1 LLETKGIMKCYKI
14 PPFPLFKGEI
24 ISILLIFIAFTL
36 SAEGATLNI
45 NVKDVNGN
53 PASGVVFQIFSE
65 NPDIDANIPPIQ
77 IGNPPASDK
86 RDNDGDGQ
94 IDEVGENIVG
104 YATGADGKLQLDLPV
119 GSYTIVGFSQLKH
132 YVFVRQVS
140 VPDSVVINAVDTVP
154 VTISCLAKDGTPIS
168 TPEVFFRPTKRVK
181 ASVGYGDKNGQIK
194 AYISEGEYNIVLRSA
209 TGQGQHYLV
218 LPHYVISKPEAKVSL
233 NVSEIPTA
241 TLNFVL
247 SKTTA
252 LAIFEILDS
261 TYTSEYTEGVEP
273 EVGYDA
279 AYTDFYPFISAE
291 QPFTVSANVDYNFS
305 MSLGVTFGK
314 GTIYAYE
321 IRPYL
326 HQVTPG
332 VHPVGITEN
341 DKFSLRIGSDHG
353 DKDPVYHQGEKV
365 GLLYRFIDNQGNT
378 LSRILNI
385 TGARLLYPLVT
396 IRDPNNTPIANN
408 FNSPDFSGF
417 EFTLSKSAVTGE
429 YRAEI
434 SLDAGLY
441 GNITDTFRFYVQP
454 VADNES
460 PVIDSV
466 DIPDQIE
473 AGVELKVTANVSDNS
488 GSISGKP
495 LIRISKDSGISW
507 TEIQMSLS
515 QEDLYTVSVPSNM
528 ITIGNLSWQI
538 TAQDTSGNNG
548 IRSGTTRV
556 VDTRPPVI
564 THKVISKAELGVK
577 LTLEADVSDNVEV
590 KEVNLLYI
598 LPDGTNKS
606 VKMSKTVLVPPS
618 NGRAEVTY
626 SASIDGSEITLD
638 GLNYYISAVDISG
651 NVAFVPSEADSPKFA
666 HISVE
671 DTTPP
676 IISHTSVQIV
686 KTDAPVNIEAIITD
700 NSGVVDATLFYK
712 NNLDQDYQSVKMN
725 KQAGIFVG
733 EIPSSAVFVPPSNG
747 RTDVIGII
755 KYHIL
760 AKDANFSST
769 SPVTGDY
776 TIKVVSISQ
785 EVIASLDIT
794 PSASQDNPLKVKVGE
809 SLKFSVIGRTEAN
822 DPMPVDVIWLTT
834 DGIGHIDQDGSFLS
848 SGCII
853 GNGKGK
859 VIAVAVN
866 VTPIMAET
874 WVQLVS
880 DTPALIALNPGSIII
895 PAGNQHRFFAT
906 AKDLYSNPVES
917 DIKWSLDSKDNIGT
931 MEIIGQSVVIQL
943 TKAGKGKLIAESGGL
958 NAVSDITVVPGDLKR
973 IVIDTTNK
981 TKAPFVVPAGTNL
994 QFTATGFD
1002 TYNNAIL
1009 VPPSNGRT
1017 DLVPPS
1023 SGRTENI
1030 IPVWSVCGNIG
1041 SIRSDGIFTGGIVGN
1056 GQIVATLNDVSSTV
1070 DVEVITGNLYTI
1082 SVSPYTA
1089 YLPIST
1095 DKYQSRHQFMAIG
1108 KDIAGNPVRMKS
1120 VSWST
1125 DAMAGTISA
1134 SGLFTATIDTG
1145 VRIGEVV
1152 ANGTIYANGVSVSGN
1167 SANGTG
1173 YVVVQKSTPNR
1184 LTSIKV
1190 LVQGTSGS
1198 IPDVNITAG
1207 DSVQFEAVGSDSESR
1222 SISINALWSVSGG
1235 IGNMDVNGLFTAT
1248 KPGSGTVIATS
1259 GGFSSQIEINVTPGS
1274 LKSIK
1279 IKPEIMFLNPGMKS
1293 LVSVVGYD
1301 SYENVVP
1308 LDDVQWSVSGS
1319 SVLIETKGNSC
1330 SMEVDLKPKEN
1341 INTISAK
1348 YGDLVAFT
1356 NVFVSVSSAEIVNNS
1371 TVEQANL
1378 VPPSNGRTK
1387 TIPYYL
1393 EITPDLIS
1401 VITGTK
1407 HQFTARA
1414 IDVLGNE
1421 ISTGTLTWIVTSGI
1435 GEIDGSGLFSATN
1448 DLHTGRIIV
1457 TDGKVFGSAFVT
1469 VSPVMIKPSD
1479 LIVIPSKVAVLAG
1492 ETQKCIALIK
1502 SFNNK
1507 GVIYVPS
1514 AGVPAWRVIGNNGIV
1529 DSSGRFTATIVGDG
1543 TIEASIAGLSSKCEV
1558 TTSIGTLTN
1567 IEIQPGTFS
1576 IKSGEQQKLRIV
1588 SKDSVG
1594 NTEIIDPAFL
1604 VPPSNGRTDL
1614 VPPSNGRTEYSFLI
1628 LNKIGVI
1635 DQSGVFSAQK
1645 AGAGYVLVSKSG
1657 SALLGKADIQVI
1669 PDNIESIEIIPDN
1682 QKMAS
1687 GSFIRFS
1694 AIGMDASDNLIPI
1707 NPIWET
1713 SEIGTISTDG
1723 LFIADKVGNGKVIAR
1738 LGDKLA
1744 FVSVE
1749 VIAGIPSFVIVEPSL
1764 ISISS
1769 QSTEKRQFN
1778 AVFKDMRG
1786 NVVSNLSDVKI
1797 LWSVTEELGII
1808 DTTGVFI
1815 NRNLDEPRTGYVNV
1829 TVIFN
1834 QGTAKERTIYGN
1846 AIIVLQ
1852 PVPKPLASIT
1862 ITPNPVSVIKGDVQR
1877 FSVTGKN
1884 SDGLEMEVKPQWR
1897 VVGSDETEIKGAIS
1911 ADGVFSSTV
1920 LVPPSNGRTD
1930 DMKVGSNWKVI
1941 ASSSNSDGKVIQGE
1955 TAVSIIAG
1963 PLQSIEIACK
1973 ECNEP
1978 IESGKIIDLTAT
1990 GYDKFQNA
1998 ILVPPSNGRTDLVP
2012 PSNGRT
2018 DDVLPNWKVVGQI
2031 GTITGSKNSVL
2042 PLLGGTRKAVF
2053 IAGLAGSG
2061 EVVAEL
2067 SGIEGKV
2074 HITVIHGQLSGI
2086 RIFTE
2091 HSDESIGSTILVP
2104 PSNGSTEENPLII
2117 KSGSNINF
2125 KSVGYDSDTDELG
2138 RLKPVNTIN
2147 ISPEWSLKGTNL
2159 GSVSVDGNFIA
2170 RESGNGS
2177 IEAKVGSVTSSF
2189 YFKVIHGDLATIK
2202 ISPSSISLTSG
2213 KDKEQKF
2220 AASGYDQ
2227 YGNQIPDIQPAW
2239 KIIGGIGNIDGNGV
2253 LTTVVLPI
2261 GTNAISGTVIASQN
2275 GIEGSATVTVVTVL
2289 GELSKLVIT
2298 IEPSIVSA
2306 GGKAICAVKGF
2317 DESGN
2322 PIGKLPDTIR
2332 LSILPLLGGTRDVSS
2347 KLGSLTP
2354 SDTPN
2359 TWTFRAIERLS
2370 PDPNERKGVLNVTA
2384 DSNGKVLSASASF
2397 SLIPAPLDRIII
2409 DPANTSISAGE
2420 DLSFIAYG
2428 YDAYNNVLELSDPKW
2443 TVLGNIGKV
2452 NTESQQECVFSAIN
2466 AGNGQLIISSQGHE
2480 GKSEI
2485 KVIAGKIETLTIQ
2498 PEFLVIESGAS
2509 LKFTVIAKDHYGNAI
2524 ADPELSWQVIGDIG
2538 TINDGTFSATKAGKG
2553 SIRVTYNKLI
2563 FVESNITVIPGAI
2576 ASADIIIEYNG
2587 ANLNPPYNLIS
2598 GNQYSL
2604 YLHGFDSHGNEI
2616 SQLKEVS
2623 WKITEDKGVIIPSQ
2637 DKTTLTTLFIGSGE
2651 VSAIIGKVSVSSSIN
2666 VIPYTQKVNSNK
2678 GLIIQGPFD
2687 AEIDISPRAFRND
2700 ETISVSLYQS
2710 SGAVQNT
2717 KRIGYVYKFE
2727 PEGVIL
2733 SIPAKLTLSYKYVS
2747 TAVDDTKLSIYFW
2760 NKFQKKWI
2768 RAGGYVDS
2776 VQKTVTVN
2784 VNFLSQFTIMQEET
2798 EIEIKNSNHL
2808 DVRLTPNTYFA
2819 PEVNRLTINYNIG
2832 WKNREVVNVTISI
2845 YDIRGSLVRELVNKI
2860 PKLPS
2865 WNSEQWDG
2873 TDESGKIV
2881 KNGRYFVVITVETDS
2896 DKISKTSHLA
2906 IFR

>member
-1 LLETKGIMKCYKI
+1 MKGYKI
-14 PPFPLFKGEI
+14 PHSPLENGVF

-45 NVKDVNGN
+45 TVKDINGN
-53 PASGVVFQIFSE
+53 PAGGVVFQIFPE
-65 NPDIDANIPPIQ
+65 TPEIDANIPPIQ
-77 IGNPPASDK
+77 IGNPPASDT

-94 IDEVGENIVG
+94 IDESGENIVG
-104 YATGADGKLQLDLPV
+104 YATGADGTLQLDLPV

-154 VTISCLAKDGTPIS
+154 VTISCIAKDGTPIS
-168 TPEVFFRPTKRVK
+168 TPEVFFRPTKRAK

-194 AYISEGEYNIVLRSA
+194 AYVSEGEYNIVLRSA

-218 LPHYVISKPEAKVSL
+218 LPHYVISKPDTKVSL
-233 NVSEIPTA
+233 QVSEIPNA
-241 TLNFVL
+241 ELNFVIP
-247 SKTTA
+247 KTTA

-261 TYTSEYTEGVEP
+261 TYTNEYTEGVEP

-279 AYTDFYPFISAE
+279 AYTDFYPFISAK

-332 VHPVGITEN
+332 IHPVGITEN
-341 DKFSLRIGSDHG
+341 DKFNLHIGSVSG
-353 DKDPVYHQGEKV
+353 DKDPIYHPGETV
-365 GLLYRFIDNQGNT
+365 GLLYRFIDDQGNT

-408 FNSPDFSGF
+408 FNSPNFSGF
-417 EFTLSKSAVTGE
+417 EFTLPKSAVMGE
-429 YRAEI
+429 YRADV
-434 SLDAGLY
+434 SLDAGIY
-441 GNITDTFRFYVQP
+441 GNIADVFRFYVQP

-473 AGVELKVTANVSDNS
+473 AGVELKVTAKISDNS
-488 GSISGKP
+488 GAINGKP
-495 LIRISKDSGISW
+495 LIRISNDSGISW
-507 TEIQMSLS
+507 TEIQTSLS
-515 QEDLYTVSVPSNM
+515 QENLYAVSVPSNL

-538 TAQDTSGNNG
+538 TAQDASGNNG
-548 IRSGTTRV
+548 ILSGTTRV
-556 VDTRPPVI
+556 IDTRPPVI
-564 THKVISKAELGVK
+564 THKIISNATLGVK
-577 LTLEADVSDNVEV
+577 LTLEADVSDNVEI
-590 KEVNLLYI
+590 KEVNLFYV

-606 VKMSKTVLVPPS
+606 VKMSRTV
-618 NGRAEVTY
+618 ATY

-638 GLNYYISAVDISG
+638 GLNYYISAVDTSG
-651 NVAFVPSEADSPKFA
+651 NMAVVPSEANSPKFA

-676 IISHTSVQIV
+676 IISHIPMQIA

-712 NNLDQDYQSVKMN
+712 NDLDQDYQSVNMN
-725 KQAGIFVG
+725 KRSGIFVG
-733 EIPSSAVFVPPSNG
+733 EIPSSAVITGSL
-747 RTDVIGII
+747 

-760 AKDANFSST
+760 AKDANLSST
-769 SPVTGDY
+769 SPVAGDY
-776 TIKVVSISQ
+776 IIKVVSISQ
-785 EVIASLDIT
+785 EVIASLEMV

-809 SLKFSVIGRTEAN
+809 SLKFSAIGRTEAN
-822 DPMPVDVIWLTT
+822 DPIPVDVVWLTT

-848 SGCII
+848 SGRII
-853 GNGKGK
+853 GNGK
-859 VIAVAVN
+859 VIAIAMN
-866 VTPIMAET
+866 VSGTESPISVLPLLGGTRMAET
-874 WVQLVS
+874 WIQLVADS
-880 DTPALIALNPGSIII
+880 PAFITLNPSSIII

-906 AKDLYSNPVES
+906 AKDLYSNTVEA
-917 DIKWSLDSKDNIGT
+917 DIKWSLDSIDNIGT

-943 TKAGKGKLIAESGGL
+943 TKAGKGKLIAESGGIS
-958 NAVSDITVVPGDLKR
+958 AVSDITVVPSDLKR
-973 IVIDTTNK
+973 IVIDEVNK
-981 TKAPFVVPAGTNL
+981 AKAPFVVPAGTNL

-1002 TYNNAIL
+1002 NYNNAI
-1009 VPPSNGRT
+1009 
-1017 DLVPPS
+1017 
-1023 SGRTENI
+1023 NI
-1030 IPVWSVCGNIG
+1030 MPVWSILCSSVTRRNESGNIG
-1041 SIRSDGIFTGGIVGN
+1041 NIRSDGVFTGGTVGN
-1056 GQIVATLNDVSSTV
+1056 GQIVATLGDVSSTV
-1070 DVEVITGNLYTI
+1070 DVEVITGNLFTI
-1082 SVSPYTA
+1082 SVIPYIA

-1095 DKYQSRHQFMAIG
+1095 EKYQSRHQFMAIG
-1108 KDIAGNPVRMKS
+1108 KDIAGNPVPLKS

-1134 SGLFTATIDTG
+1134 SGLFTATIDTS

-1152 ANGTIYANGVSVSGN
+1152 ANGTIYVNGVSVSGN
-1167 SANGTG
+1167 GASGTG
-1173 YVVVQKSTPNR
+1173 YVVVQKSTPSR
-1184 LTSIKV
+1184 LSSIKV

-1198 IPDVNITAG
+1198 IPNINITTG
-1207 DSVQFEAVGSDSESR
+1207 DSVQFEAVGNDSESR

-1235 IGNMDVNGLFTAT
+1235 IGNIDVNGLFTAT

-1259 GGFSSQIEINVTPGS
+1259 GGFNSQIEINVTPGAI
-1274 LKSIK
+1274 KSIK
-1279 IKPEIMFLNPGMKS
+1279 IKPEIIFLNPNMKS
-1293 LVSVVGYD
+1293 LVSVIGYD

-1308 LDDVQWSVSGS
+1308 LDDVQWSVNGN
-1319 SVLIETKGNSC
+1319 SVFIDPKGNSC
-1330 SMEVDLKPKEN
+1330 SMVVDLKPKEN
-1341 INTISAK
+1341 INIISAK
-1348 YGDLVAFT
+1348 YGDLTAFT
-1356 NVFVSVSSAEIVNNS
+1356 NIFISISSAEIVNDS
-1371 TVEQANL
+1371 TLEQA
-1378 VPPSNGRTK
+1378 K

-1401 VITGTK
+1401 AITGTK
-1407 HQFTARA
+1407 HQFTAKA

-1421 ISTGTLTWIVTSGI
+1421 INTSELTWIVTSGI

-1469 VSPVMIKPSD
+1469 VLPVMPKQSD
-1479 LIVIPSKVAVLAG
+1479 LIVIPSKVALLSG
-1492 ETQKCIALIK
+1492 ETQKYVALIK
-1502 SFNNK
+1502 SSNDN
-1507 GVIYVPS
+1507 GVAYVPS

-1529 DSSGRFTATIVGDG
+1529 DSSGNFIATIVGDG
-1543 TIEASIAGLSSKCEV
+1543 TVEASIAGLSSKSET
-1558 TTSIGTLTN
+1558 TTSIGILTN
-1567 IEIQPGTFS
+1567 IEIQPATFS

-1588 SKDSVG
+1588 SKDSAG
-1594 NTEIIDPAFL
+1594 NTEIIDPAL
-1604 VPPSNGRTDL
+1604 
-1614 VPPSNGRTEYSFLI
+1614 YSFLI

-1635 DQSGVFSAQK
+1635 DQSDVFSAQK
-1645 AGAGYVLVSKSG
+1645 AATGYVLVSKSG
-1657 SALLGKADIQVI
+1657 SALLGKAEIQVT
-1669 PDNIESIEIIPDN
+1669 PNNIESIEIFPSD
-1682 QKMAS
+1682 QKVAS

-1694 AIGMDASDNLIPI
+1694 AICKDASDNLIPI

-1723 LFIADKVGNGKVIAR
+1723 LFIADKVGNGKVIAK

-1744 FVSVE
+1744 FVNVE
-1749 VIAGIPSFVIVEPSL
+1749 VIAGIPSYVIVEPSL

-1778 AVFKDMRG
+1778 AVFKDIRG

-1797 LWSVTEELGII
+1797 LWSVTEELGTV

-1815 NRNLDEPRTGYVNV
+1815 NRNLDEPQTGYVYV
-1829 TVIFN
+1829 TAVFN
-1834 QGTAKERTIYGN
+1834 QGTSKERTIYGN

-1852 PVPKPLASIT
+1852 PVPKPLVSIT
-1862 ITPNPVSVIKGDVQR
+1862 ITPNPVSVIKGDVQK

-1884 SDGLEMEVKPQWR
+1884 SDGLEMELKPQWR
-1897 VVGSDETEIKGAIS
+1897 VVSSDGNTEIKGAIS

-1920 LVPPSNGRTD
+1920 

-1941 ASSSNSDGKVIQGE
+1941 ASASNSDEIVIQGE
-1955 TAVSIIAG
+1955 AVVNIITG

-1978 IESGKIIDLTAT
+1978 IESGKNINLTAT

-1998 ILVPPSNGRTDLVP
+1998 I
-2012 PSNGRT
+2012 
-2018 DDVLPNWKVVGQI
+2018 DVLPNWKIVGQI

-2061 EVVAEL
+2061 EVVAES

-2074 HITVIHGQLSGI
+2074 HITIIHGLLAGI
-2086 RIFTE
+2086 RIFTAQ
-2091 HSDESIGSTILVP
+2091 SDESIGSTI
-2104 PSNGSTEENPLII
+2104 ENPLII
-2117 KSGSNINF
+2117 KSGSSINF
-2125 KSVGYDSDTDELG
+2125 KAIGYDLDKDELG

-2159 GSVSVDGNFIA
+2159 GSVSVDGIFIA
-2170 RESGNGS
+2170 KESGDGS
-2177 IEAKVGSVTSSF
+2177 IVAKVGSVTSSF
-2189 YFKVIHGDLATIK
+2189 YVRVVPGDLATIK

-2213 KDKEQKF
+2213 KDKEQRF
-2220 AASGYDQ
+2220 VASGYDQ
-2227 YGNQIPDIQPAW
+2227 HGNQISDIQPAW

-2253 LTTVVLPI
+2253 LTTVILPI
-2261 GTNAISGTVIASQN
+2261 GTNSISGTVIASQN
-2275 GIEGSATVTVVTVL
+2275 GIEGNATVTVVTVL

-2306 GGKAICAVKGF
+2306 GGKAICTVKGF

-2322 PIGKLPDTIR
+2322 PIGKIPDTIR
-2332 LSILPLLGGTRDVSS
+2332 LDVSS

-2359 TWTFRAIERLS
+2359 TWTFRAIELLS
-2370 PDPNERKGVLNVTA
+2370 SDQNERKGVLNVTA
-2384 DSNGKVLSASASF
+2384 EINGKILSANALF

-2409 DPANTSISAGE
+2409 NPANISISAGE
-2420 DLSFIAYG
+2420 DSRFIAYG
-2428 YDAYNNVLELSDPKW
+2428 YDAYNNVLVLSDPKW

-2452 NTESQQECVFSAIN
+2452 NTESQQECVFSAID

-2485 KVIAGKIETLTIQ
+2485 NVIAGKIETLTIQ

-2509 LKFTVIAKDHYGNAI
+2509 QKFTVIAKDHYGNAI
-2524 ADPELSWQVIGDIG
+2524 ANPELSWQIISDIG
-2538 TINDGTFSATKAGKG
+2538 TIINDGTFSATKAGKG
-2553 SIRVTYNKLI
+2553 SIEVTYEKSV

-2576 ASADIIIEYNG
+2576 ASANIIIEYNG
-2587 ANLNPPYNLIS
+2587 AILNPPYKLIS

-2604 YLHGFDSHGNEI
+2604 YVHGFDSHGNEI
-2616 SQLKEVS
+2616 LQLKEVS
-2623 WKITEDKGVIIPSQ
+2623 WKITEDKGVIIPSP
-2637 DKTTLTTLFIGSGE
+2637 DKATLTTLFIGSGE

-2666 VIPYTQKVNSNK
+2666 VIPYVQKVNSNN
-2678 GLIIQGPFD
+2678 GLIINGPFD
-2687 AEIDISPRAFRND
+2687 SEIDISPRAFRND

-2717 KRIGYVYKFE
+2717 KRIGYIYKFE
-2727 PEGVIL
+2727 PEGTIL

-2747 TAVDDTKLSIYFW
+2747 TEVDDTKLSIYFW
-2760 NKFQKKWI
+2760 DKFQKKWI

-2798 EIEIKNSNHL
+2798 EIEIKNSNYL
-2808 DVRLTPNTYFA
+2808 EVRLTPNAYFA

-2832 WKNREVVNVTISI
+2832 WKNREIVNVTISI
-2845 YDIRGSLVRELVNKI
+2845 YDIRGSLVRELVSKI
-2860 PKLPS
+2860 PKLPG

-2873 TDESGKIV
+2873 TDESGRIV
-2881 KNGRYFVVITVETDS
+2881 KNGRYFVVITIETDNN
-2896 DKISKTSHLA
+2896 KISKTSHLA